1 MTCDVS
7 TITYREELEA
17 IIRAAYAR
25 DLELQQQQADSDA
38 QRRQRIAQA
47 VDSLTALLGPA
58 NPQTPGLGSIREMR
72 LYQDADLQQHAGLA
86 IRLVLEG
93 MEILTATARD
103 VARVVG
109 EEV

>member
-1 MTCDVS
+1 MDLS
-7 TITYREELEA
+7 HITTPAEAEALMQAVAELYQ
-17 IIRAAYAR
+17 R
-25 DLELQQQQADSDA
+25 LQQAAADTDA
-38 QRRQRIAQA
+38 ARRARIGAA
-47 VDSLTALLGPA
+47 VKSLTALLGPDQPSVA
-58 NPQTPGLGSIREMR
+58 GQGSIREMR
-72 LYQDADLQQHAGLA
+72 LYPDAVLQQRAGLA

>member
-1 MTCDVS
+1 MDLS
-7 TITYREELEA
+7 HITTPAEAEALMQAIAELYQ
-17 IIRAAYAR
+17 R
-25 DLELQQQQADSDA
+25 LQQAAADTDA
-38 QRRQRIAQA
+38 ARRARIGAA
-47 VDSLTALLGPA
+47 VDSLTALLGPGQPSA
-58 NPQTPGLGSIREMR
+58 AGLGSIREMR
-72 LYQDADLQQHAGLA
+72 LYPDAALHQHAGLA

>member
-1 MTCDVS
+1 MSIDYSALTLS
-7 TITYREELEA
+7 EISQILTEASEAYRAREA
-17 IIRAAYAR
+17 
-25 DLELQQQQADSDA
+25 SDA
-38 QRRQRIAQA
+38 LADQQRRQRIAQA
-47 VDSLTALLGPA
+47 VDSLTALLGPDQPSA
-58 NPQTPGLGSIREMR
+58 AGQGSIREMR
-72 LYQDADLQQHAGLA
+72 LYPDAALHQHAGLA

>member
-1 MTCDVS
+1 MSIDYSALTLS
-7 TITYREELEA
+7 EISQILTEASEAYR
-17 IIRAAYAR
+17 AR
-25 DLELQQQQADSDA
+25 EVSDA
-38 QRRQRIAQA
+38 PSAAGQ
-47 VDSLTALLGPA
+47 
-58 NPQTPGLGSIREMR
+58 GSTREMR
-72 LYQDADLQQHAGLA
+72 LYPDADLHQHAGLA

>member
-1 MTCDVS
+1 MDLS
-7 TITYREELEA
+7 HITTPAEAEALMQAVAELYQ
-17 IIRAAYAR
+17 R
-25 DLELQQQQADSDA
+25 LQQAAADTDA
-38 QRRQRIAQA
+38 ARRARIGAA
-47 VDSLTALLGPA
+47 VKSLTDLLGPDQPSA
-58 NPQTPGLGSIREMR
+58 AGQGSIREMR
-72 LYQDADLQQHAGLA
+72 LYPDAALHQHAGLA

>member
-1 MTCDVS
+1 MSIDYSTMTLS
-7 TITYREELEA
+7 EIGQILTEASEAYRALEA
-17 IIRAAYAR
+17 ANA
-25 DLELQQQQADSDA
+25 LSDQ

-47 VDSLTALLGPA
+47 VDSLTALLGPDQPSA
-58 NPQTPGLGSIREMR
+58 AGQGSIREMR
-72 LYQDADLQQHAGLA
+72 LYPDAALHQHAGLA